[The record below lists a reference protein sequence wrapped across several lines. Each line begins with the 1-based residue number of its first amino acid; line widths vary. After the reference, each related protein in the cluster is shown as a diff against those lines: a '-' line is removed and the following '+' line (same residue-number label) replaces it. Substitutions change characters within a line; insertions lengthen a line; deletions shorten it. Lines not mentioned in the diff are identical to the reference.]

1 MRFVFSKSTPQPRPY
16 GARQLPFQGS
26 PKRALFALPPLM
38 KTLSSAT
45 RNSKIC
51 CLTYERGGAE
61 RSEAEGLFLHTQ
73 QQPPSPLSRG
83 PALVKPLSDSHSSFL
98 AGSLLI
104 RELPLPDAVSFAY
117 VDMQHSCCIIGSG
130 QPPLHKQTANER
142 SELCRSLRFFIRGPQ
157 NPALPFYLRHLDSH
171 ISFCD
176 NAARSCSIPEYYP
189 KTCLPWG
196 RG

>member
-1 MRFVFSKSTPQPRPY
+1 M
-16 GARQLPFQGS
+16 
-26 PKRALFALPPLM
+26 LF
-38 KTLSSAT
+38 
-45 RNSKIC
+45 RSKIC
-51 CLTYERGGAE
+51 SLTYERGGAE

-130 QPPLHKQTANER
+130 QPPLHKQTAISRRPTNVVSCAGSLRGFISER
-142 SELCRSLRFFIRGPQ
+142 SELCRSLRFFIRG
-157 NPALPFYLRHLDSH
+157 A
-171 ISFCD
+171 
-176 NAARSCSIPEYYP
+176 P
-189 KTCLPWG
+189 KSSASLLFETP
-196 RG
+196 